1 MNAEKKLLL
10 EKIHRLIN
18 DKKEVLLKE
27 HPNVHEV
34 DDGIIVRFFAEW
46 DNCYDDK
53 NIKWKKINTINNPNE
68 SVVFFYLPK
77 GSLFDLKQRFYVGCM
92 TCLNGKIEV
101 SVDNET
107 TLLKSYQKICVNSE
121 NVMGKVLEN
130 TYLITTSDKSV
141 WSETTNEHV
150 MEYQ

>member
-10 EKIHRLIN
+10 EKIHKLIN

-27 HPNVHEV
+27 HPDVHEI
-34 DDGIIVRFFAEW
+34 DDGIIIRFFAEW
-46 DNCYDDK
+46 DNCAEDEQ
-53 NIKWKKINTINNPNE
+53 IKWKKIENLNSPEE

-77 GSLFDLKQRFYVGCM
+77 GSKFELKQCFYIGCM

-101 SVDNET
+101 HANDEVI
-107 TLLKSYQKICVNSE
+107 LLEGYQKICVDSE
-121 NVMGKVLEN
+121 NVIGKVLEN

-141 WSETTNEHV
+141 WSKTTLEHV
-150 MEYQ
+150 KEYQ